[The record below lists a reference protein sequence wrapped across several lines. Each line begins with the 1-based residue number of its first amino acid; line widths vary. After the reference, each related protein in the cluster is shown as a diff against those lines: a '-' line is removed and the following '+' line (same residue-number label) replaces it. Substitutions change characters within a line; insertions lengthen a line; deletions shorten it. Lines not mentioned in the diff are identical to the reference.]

1 MGRNVLGRYDNS
13 VYIEKNEWSPSSLHV
28 DALSARLGE
37 WSNVLFKSRRPQF
50 SAAGRRA
57 DVPLFFASRRRGP
70 TYTPYS
76 LPGPSLH
83 VASSFH
89 AAVIHTDS
97 QSSLHLS
104 LSEKLRYAPPADH
117 SHGTCAGSY
126 RGARLARFLLALHH
140 THRTNTKTITTNLPY
155 PPCSFVSLTKSP
167 TAHTHTP
174 QKDAHPLSPL
184 FRTTPARLFSRTR
197 FANTAATPIQTPN
210 HQTPQS
216 PSFKSSFPLAPSSLL
231 SSVVAW
237 RFGRATSPSS
247 SFCHQ
252 CSSSSCLIIIFTK

>member
-1 MGRNVLGRYDNS
+1 M
-13 VYIEKNEWSPSSLHV
+13 P
-28 DALSARLGE
+28 SARLGE
-37 WSNVLFKSRRPQF
+37 WSNVLCKSRRPQF

-57 DVPLFFASRRRGP
+57 DVPLSFASRRRGP

-140 THRTNTKTITTNLPY
+140 THRTDQRPITTNPISPVFVRLSHQIAHGTHAHTTERRPPALSALPHHTRTPLFPY
-155 PPCSFVSLTKSP
+155 ALCKHRRHPKSNPKSP
-167 TAHTHTP
+167 DTSIP
-174 QKDAHPLSPL
+174 FFQK
-184 FRTTPARLFSRTR
+184 LFSRPV
-197 FANTAATPIQTPN
+197 FFVVFSCCLALW
-210 HQTPQS
+210 
-216 PSFKSSFPLAPSSLL
+216 KSH
-231 SSVVAW
+231 
-237 RFGRATSPSS
+237 TT
-247 SFCHQ
+247 
-252 CSSSSCLIIIFTK
+252 SSSSSLAPVPLLLLSHHHLHQVGRGAS

>member
-1 MGRNVLGRYDNS
+1 M
-13 VYIEKNEWSPSSLHV
+13 HV
-28 DALSARLGE
+28 DALSA
-37 WSNVLFKSRRPQF
+37 
-50 SAAGRRA
+50 AGRVVQRPLQVETPLVQRGWATCRRA
-57 DVPLFFASRRRGP
+57 IIFFASRRRGP

-210 HQTPQS
+210 HQNTSIPFFQKLFS
-216 PSFKSSFPLAPSSLL
+216 SRPVFFVVFSCCLALWKSH
-231 SSVVAW
+231 
-237 RFGRATSPSS
+237 TT
-247 SFCHQ
+247 
-252 CSSSSCLIIIFTK
+252 SSSSLPPVLLLLLSHHHLHQVGRGAS

>member
-1 MGRNVLGRYDNS
+1 MVHPLCTS
-13 VYIEKNEWSPSSLHV
+13 TP
-28 DALSARLGE
+28 SARLGE
-37 WSNVLFKSRRPQF
+37 WSNVLCKSRRPQF

-167 TAHTHTP
+167 TAHTTHHRKTP
-174 QKDAHPLSPL
+174 TRSLRSSAPHPHASFPVRALQ
-184 FRTTPARLFSRTR
+184 TPPPP
-197 FANTAATPIQTPN
+197 PIQTPN

-216 PSFKSSFPLAPSSLL
+216 Q
-231 SSVVAW
+231 
-237 RFGRATSPSS
+237 SPSS
-247 SFCHQ
+247 KTLHILVFASAPFVF
-252 CSSSSCLIIIFTK
+252 IFTK